1 MSIPNLS
8 LAVLGKKIAFS
19 TVVQYGGKLL
29 QLVIGAIILKL
40 ISQYLSQSEYGVY
53 GTIMEYALFF
63 SMLANLGI
71 FANVV
76 RRMADAPRDGKIFL
90 NALVLRIMTAISI
103 FLTAILILLLG
114 QGNDVFVFGSLL
126 FLGALLFDYVTSV
139 CDGMLQ
145 ANYLMGR
152 TTAALLLGRGLYLLL
167 IWWSVQMATF
177 SIPFAFL
184 FNVIAALVTAAVS
197 FYFVARKID
206 WSWKIDTKLMWSILI
221 TGLPFGIISI
231 INSLYFR
238 FLPDYFAHGA
248 LSDAEFGTFNISFR
262 IAQVLALFS
271 TFLMFS
277 VLPGLK
283 QFIDEKHWHKVK
295 SLYKVVWK
303 ILLTVGALLV
313 VFGGLF
319 GEMVITLLTDKKY
332 FLPEF
337 WFLLPMML
345 LVAAISYGYDLILI
359 TLFAL
364 EHDMWLL
371 KREFI
376 ALTIAGIVFACSWL
390 VDDIP
395 TKLLLII
402 AASLVGE
409 TTMVILGTRK
419 IKEVL
424 SSKF

>member
-364 EHDMWLL
+364 EHDMWFL

>member
-1 MSIPNLS
+1 MSIPNVS

-19 TVVQYGGKLL
+19 TIVQYSGKLI
-29 QLVIGAIILKL
+29 QLVISAITLKL
-40 ISQYLSQSEYGVY
+40 IAQYFSQSDYGVY

-71 FANVV
+71 FANIV
-76 RRMADAPRDGKIFL
+76 RRMADTPQDGKIFL
-90 NALVLRIMTAISI
+90 NALVLRLLSAISI
-103 FLTAILILLLG
+103 FLLAVLTLLLG
-114 QGNDVFVFGSLL
+114 QPHDVFVFGSIL

-152 TTAALLLGRGLYLLL
+152 ATVALLLGKGLYLLL
-167 IWWSVQMATF
+167 VWWSVRMGTF
-177 SIPFAFL
+177 SIVLAFAG
-184 FNVIAALVTAAVS
+184 NVLAALLTAVVS
-197 FYFVARKID
+197 LYFVAKKVR
-206 WSWKIDTKLMWSILI
+206 WSWKIDKKLMWSILI

-231 INSLYFR
+231 VNSLYFR
-238 FLPDYFAHGA
+238 FLPDYFAHNV
-248 LSDAEFGTFNISFR
+248 LSDAQFGTFNISFR

-283 QFIDEKHWHKVK
+283 QFIDERHWHKVK
-295 SLYKVVWK
+295 SLYGVVWK
-303 ILLTVGALLV
+303 ILVTAGALLV
-313 VFGGLF
+313 IFGSFF
-319 GEMVITLLTDKKY
+319 GESVIALLTDKKY

-364 EHDMWLL
+364 EHDTWLL
-371 KREFI
+371 KREFL
-376 ALTIAGIVFACSWL
+376 ALALAGIIFL
-390 VDDIP
+390 VSGLALDIP
-395 TKLLLII
+395 TKLFLII
-402 AASLVGE
+402 TASLVGE
-409 TTMVILGTRK
+409 STMVILGTRK
-419 IKEVL
+419 IRQVL
-424 SSKF
+424 ATK